1 MDPIKLAF
9 DKIKDD
15 IFSLKLEI
23 QQLQQEILELKAQ
36 KSKNSTIP
44 TQTPAQDYPPVSTPA
59 HFPAMPSALYPPISS
74 NIYLS
79 TGNGGVPTDTSTDRQ
94 TNQQTD
100 QQTQNNQ
107 FLSQNSSQIQYSN
120 SINLPRA
127 PINEFER
134 ANEILNSLDN
144 IKKEIRLKFKRLT
157 PQEMLVFSTIY
168 ALEEQ
173 NIEDI
178 TYKVLSQHLNLTES
192 SIRDYINKLTQ
203 KGVPILKIRQNN
215 KKITLKISPDLQ
227 KIASLA
233 TIMKLR
239 EI

>member
-1 MDPIKLAF
+1 MDPIKIAF

-15 IFSLKLEI
+15 IFSLKYEM
-23 QQLQQEILELKAQ
+23 QQLRQEIIELK
-36 KSKNSTIP
+36 SKTFQNP
-44 TQTPAQDYPPVSTPA
+44 TTPAQTPTQDYPPVSTPA
-59 HFPAMPSALYPPISS
+59 HFPAMPTPLQPPISQNNAVS
-74 NIYLS
+74 I
-79 TGNGGVPTDTSTDRQ
+79 GNRGVPTDKPTDRQ
-94 TNQQTD
+94 TNQQT
-100 QQTQNNQ
+100 QNRP
-107 FLSQNSSQIQYSN
+107 FSVQNTAQIQYSK
-120 SINLPRA
+120 
-127 PINEFER
+127 PITSPPNEFER
-134 ANEILNSLDN
+134 ANEILNSLDS

-192 SIRDYINKLTQ
+192 SIRDYINKLSQ
-203 KGVPILKIRQNN
+203 KGVPILKVRQNN